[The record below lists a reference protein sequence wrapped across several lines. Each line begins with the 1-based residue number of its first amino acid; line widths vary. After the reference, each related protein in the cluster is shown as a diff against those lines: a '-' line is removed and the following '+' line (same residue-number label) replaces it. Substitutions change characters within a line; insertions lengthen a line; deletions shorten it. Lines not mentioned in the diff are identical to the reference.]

1 VPETEADS
9 PTLPTQGDADWD
21 SILDCS
27 QFAKNA
33 AIGFT
38 GIHRMI
44 ADHCETH
51 RRFEAAFTI
60 P

>member
-1 VPETEADS
+1 
-9 PTLPTQGDADWD
+9 LPYVVLRKFP
-21 SILDCS
+21 SL
-27 QFAKNA
+27 FAATA

>member
-1 VPETEADS
+1 MITIAM
-9 PTLPTQGDADWD
+9 PTGTPF
-21 SILDCS
+21 SIAFVILRKVS
-27 QFAKNA
+27 NPFAATA

-44 ADHCETH
+44 ADDCEIH